1 VVGVLILLMGGI
13 RTHLNAA
20 RTSAAGEGSTEPL
33 IDLIESLI
41 LCQKTPDHIRG
52 RVFFNIGWGF
62 ERAASPQAR

>member
-1 VVGVLILLMGGI
+1 M
-13 RTHLNAA
+13 
-20 RTSAAGEGSTEPL
+20 SAAGEGSTEPL